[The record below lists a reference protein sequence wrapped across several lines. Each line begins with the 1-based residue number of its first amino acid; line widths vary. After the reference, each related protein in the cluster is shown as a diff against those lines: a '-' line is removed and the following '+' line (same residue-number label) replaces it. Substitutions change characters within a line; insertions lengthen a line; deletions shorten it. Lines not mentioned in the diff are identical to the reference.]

1 MPGEAPTLRVRLAE
15 LASAEVRERLAR
27 GPVLLLPMGSLEEQG
42 PHAPMGDFL
51 LADRLATLMAER
63 AAFAGI
69 EALVLPPIPFGGADW
84 FGSVPGGVS
93 LRQTTLAALLEDVLS
108 CLARHGSDRV
118 LIVNGHSGNA
128 TTIDLVT
135 RGIALAGRR
144 LAPCLH
150 LWRSLAARWE
160 ALGGDRATL
169 GHGADPL
176 WSVALAL
183 FPELCRPDLMRGP
196 EPPPPVLGLP
206 VTGFGTLD
214 AFGLDVT
221 VPIELD
227 RIAPS
232 GVVGGDPARGSAEL
246 GARAVAWIVEA
257 GARLI
262 AHLAAQR

>member
-1 MPGEAPTLRVRLAE
+1 MRVRLAE
-15 LASAEVRERLAR
+15 LASGEARARLAR

-42 PHAPMGDFL
+42 PHAPMGDWL
-51 LADRLATLMAER
+51 LADRLATMMAER
-63 AAFAGI
+63 AAEAGT
-69 EALVLPPIPFGGADW
+69 EALVLPAIPFGGADW

-93 LRQTTLAALLEDVLS
+93 LRPATLSALLDDVLG
-108 CLARHGSDRV
+108 CLARHRLDRV

-128 TTIDLVT
+128 ATIDAVT
-135 RGIALAGRR
+135 RAMALAGAR
-144 LAPCLH
+144 LIPCLH
-150 LWRSLAARWE
+150 LWRSLSARWE
-160 ALGGDRATL
+160 ALGGDRTTL

-176 WSVALAL
+176 WSVARAL

-214 AFGLDVT
+214 AFGLDVS

-227 RIAPS
+227 AIAPS

-257 GARLI
+257 GARLV
-262 AHLAAQR
+262 AHLASQR

>member
-1 MPGEAPTLRVRLAE
+1 
-15 LASAEVRERLAR
+15 
-27 GPVLLLPMGSLEEQG
+27 
-42 PHAPMGDFL
+42 
-51 LADRLATLMAER
+51 
-63 AAFAGI
+63 
-69 EALVLPPIPFGGADW
+69 
-84 FGSVPGGVS
+84 
-93 LRQTTLAALLEDVLS
+93 
-108 CLARHGSDRV
+108 
-118 LIVNGHSGNA
+118 
-128 TTIDLVT
+128 
-135 RGIALAGRR
+135 
-144 LAPCLH
+144 
-150 LWRSLAARWE
+150 
-160 ALGGDRATL
+160 
-169 GHGADPL
+169 
-176 WSVALAL
+176 
-183 FPELCRPDLMRGP
+183 MRGP